1 MLGRTVYLFFDIDD
15 TFLDTYSAE
24 HSAALDFANRFPA
37 ILDSDA
43 EAFNT
48 TWHAISTY
56 YYDKWT
62 SGKLSFREQRRCRI
76 RHFFGSQLSDMEA
89 DDLFSLYLDLKAEHW
104 SAFPDVLP
112 ALAQLKEH
120 PMAILTNGDPE
131 QQRAKLIALRINER
145 FPLLVAPMDAGVF
158 KPDERIFHYAACQA
172 GVLSADCLYVGDQ
185 LDSDARAA
193 RNAGWRSVWLDR
205 SGNGKEVTDV
215 PVIHY
220 LTELP
225 DMLTQMSD

>member
-1 MLGRTVYLFFDIDD
+1 MYLFFDIDD

-89 DDLFSLYLDLKAEHW
+89 DDLFSLYLDIKSEHW

-145 FPLLVAPMDAGVF
+145 FPLLVTPMMPEYSSPMSASFTTPPARQVFCLRIVFMSATSSIPTPVLPGTPAG
-158 KPDERIFHYAACQA
+158 A
-172 GVLSADCLYVGDQ
+172 GFGSIVQPATI
-185 LDSDARAA
+185 
-193 RNAGWRSVWLDR
+193 WLKMCPSSIR
-205 SGNGKEVTDV
+205 CVN
-215 PVIHY
+215 Y
-220 LTELP
+220 LLC
-225 DMLTQMSD
+225 